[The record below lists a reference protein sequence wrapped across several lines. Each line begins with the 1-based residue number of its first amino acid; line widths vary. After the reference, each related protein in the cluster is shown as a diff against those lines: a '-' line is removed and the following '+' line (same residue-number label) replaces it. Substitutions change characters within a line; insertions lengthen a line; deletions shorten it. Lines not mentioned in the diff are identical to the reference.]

1 MKKMLA
7 MLLAVAMIVACF
19 AGCQSNAPVDTNQPA
34 DSQQPTDS
42 NQPTDTTAPEP
53 VQPESNVGPD
63 GREFADEQ
71 VYRTLYSSE
80 VTTMNYL
87 VSGTTYELVVGAN
100 TIDSL
105 VENDPYGNI
114 VPCAA
119 ESWESEDETVTLIV
133 PAVKKL
139 NDNGELELVSE
150 RTTEEANGQKWTFH
164 LRAGQY
170 WYDADGNQ
178 KDPVTANDYVAAA
191 RYVCDSAMDCSNS
204 YLMDGWIVNA
214 TERLGYTAALL
225 AEPVE
230 QGKEEGKDQD
240 IVIDADGVIWE
251 GKDWDEDKGVY
262 TTWVEIP
269 LTNPED
275 LGVEAADDNTLVYHL
290 VKPRPYFPTAL
301 QFGTYWPA
309 PAALLAE
316 LGENYALDNYSMWF
330 NGAYILSTFK
340 PQEKRIYTKNVNNW
354 DAEHI
359 YIESIEQTYNAE
371 ASTIAPELFLRGEVD
386 YADIGSDIVADWL
399 SDPEKSQMISSSR
412 VTGDYSYFFGFNFEP
427 TFDAEYEPENW
438 VIAVNN
444 ENFRKAVFHGI
455 DRDGYLAAKYPGD
468 DPEIHKINTITPKG
482 FSVNNG
488 KDFVMYGG
496 LAKYTETESFNEQ
509 LALEYRDKAKTELEA
524 AGCKFPIKVPVN
536 YNPSSSSWGNATVVL
551 EQQLENLLGADFID
565 IIIVE
570 YAGGSGFLDATRRNG
585 NYALQELNW
594 GADFMDPETWADPFE
609 RENSYN
615 FFCHDTENYRV
626 FQNTKTAE
634 TNALIDQY
642 YALVDEARTKTG
654 DMDERFEAFAAAE
667 SFYIDHAIVV
677 PGFISGGSYCATKL
691 NGFEGQ
697 YAMMGQSSSRYKGQ
711 HLYKTAMSQDMFDAQ
726 YNEWYASMGN

>member
-105 VENDPYGNI
+105 VENDPYGNF

-468 DPEIHKINTITPKG
+468 DPEIHKINTVTPKG

-509 LALEYRDKAKTELEA
+509 LALEYRDRAKTELEA
-524 AGCKFPIKVPVN
+524 AGCKFPIKVPIN
-536 YNPSSSSWGNATVVL
+536 YNSSSGTWGNATVVL
-551 EQQLENLLGADFID
+551 EQQLEDLLGADFID
-565 IIIVE
+565 IIVVS
-570 YAGGSGFLDATRRNG
+570 YSGNSFLKETRRNG

-615 FFCHDTENYRV
+615 FFCHDTDTYNVYRD
-626 FQNTKTAE
+626 TKTEE

>member
-42 NQPTDTTAPEP
+42 NQPTDTTTPEP

-214 TERLGYTAALL
+214 TERLDYTAALL
-225 AEPVE
+225 TEPVE
-230 QGKEEGKDQD
+230 QGKEEGKDQG

-251 GKDWDEDKGVY
+251 GNDWDEDKGVY

-455 DRDGYLAAKYPGD
+455 DRDGYLAAKFPGD
-468 DPEIHKINTITPKG
+468 DPEIHKINTVTPKG

-488 KDFVMYGG
+488 KDYVMYGG

-524 AGCKFPIKVPVN
+524 AGCKFPIKVPIN
-536 YNPSSSSWGNATVVL
+536 YNSSSSTWGNATVVL

-565 IIIVE
+565 IIVVS
-570 YAGGSGFLDATRRNG
+570 YSGNSFLKETRRNG

-615 FFCHDTENYRV
+615 FFCHDTDTYNVYRD
-626 FQNTKTAE
+626 TKTEE

-654 DMDERFEAFAAAE
+654 DMDERLEAFAAAA

>member
-1 MKKMLA
+1 MKKTLA
-7 MLLAVAMIVACF
+7 MLLAVMMIVACF
-19 AGCQSNAPVDTNQPA
+19 AGCQGTTPANTDQPGGTET
-34 DSQQPTDS
+34 QQPTES
-42 NQPTDTTAPEP
+42 TQPTEAPVEP
-53 VQPESNVGPD
+53 EPESNIGPD

-71 VYRTLYSSE
+71 VYRSLYSSE

-105 VENDPYGNI
+105 VENDTFGNI
-114 VPCAA
+114 LPCGA
-119 ESWESEDETVTLIV
+119 ESWEVSEDGLT
-133 PAVKKL
+133 
-139 NDNGELELVSE
+139 
-150 RTTEEANGQKWTFH
+150 WTFH

-191 RYVCDSAMDCSNS
+191 RYVCDSAMDSNNS

-214 TERLGYTAALL
+214 SELINYTAAQL

-230 QGKEEGKDQD
+230 QGTEAGEDQD
-240 IVIDADGVIWE
+240 IVVDANGILYE
-251 GKDWDEDKGVY
+251 GSDWNEETEKYD
-262 TTWVEIP
+262 TWTEIP
-269 LTNPED
+269 AVTPED
-275 LGVEAADDNTLVYHL
+275 LGVEAVDDLTLVYHL
-290 VKPRPYFPTAL
+290 VKPRPYFLTAL

-309 PAALLAE
+309 PASLLAE
-316 LGENYALDNYSMWF
+316 LGENYGLDNYSMWF
-330 NGAYILSTFK
+330 NGAYILSEFK

-359 YIESIEQTYNAE
+359 YIERIEQICNTE
-371 ASTIAPELFLRGEVD
+371 AATLEPEMFLRGEVD
-386 YADIGSDIVADWL
+386 GAGIGSDIVADWL
-399 SDPEKSQMISSSR
+399 SDPEKSQMISTTR

-427 TFDAEYEPENW
+427 KFDAEYEPENW

-455 DRDGYLAAKYPGD
+455 DRDGYIAAKYPGD
-468 DPEIHKINTITPKG
+468 DPSIHKINTVTPKG

-488 KDFVMYGG
+488 KDYVFYGG
-496 LAKYTETESFNEQ
+496 LAKYTENDSFDPE
-509 LALEYRDKAKTELEA
+509 LAVQFRDAAKAELEA

-536 YNPSSSSWGNATVVL
+536 YNTNSTTWANCTVVL
-551 EQQLENLLGADFID
+551 EQQLEELLGADFID
-565 IIIVE
+565 IIVVP
-570 YAGGSGFLDATRRNG
+570 YSGSSFLNETRRNG

-594 GADFMDPETWADPFE
+594 GADFMDPETWADPFDHK
-609 RENSYN
+609 NSYN
-615 FFCHDTENYRV
+615 FFCNETLEQDGINQY
-626 FQNTKTAE
+626 TKTEE
-634 TNALIDQY
+634 TAALIDQY
-642 YALVDEARTKTG
+642 FELVAAAREETG
-654 DMDERFEAFAAAE
+654 DMDARYEAFAAAE

-677 PGFISGGSYCATKL
+677 PGFISGGSYQATKL

-711 HLYKTAMSQDMFDAQ
+711 HVYKTAMSQDMFDAQ
-726 YNEWYASMGN
+726 YAEWTAAMEG

>member
-1 MKKMLA
+1 MKKTLA
-7 MLLAVAMIVACF
+7 MLLAVMMIVACF
-19 AGCQSNAPVDTNQPA
+19 AGCQGTTPANTDQP
-34 DSQQPTDS
+34 SGTETQQPTES
-42 NQPTDTTAPEP
+42 TQPTEAPVEP
-53 VQPESNVGPD
+53 EPESNIGPD

-71 VYRTLYSSE
+71 VYRSLYSSE

-105 VENDPYGNI
+105 VENDTYGNI
-114 VPCAA
+114 LPCGA
-119 ESWESEDETVTLIV
+119 ESWEVSEDGLT
-133 PAVKKL
+133 
-139 NDNGELELVSE
+139 
-150 RTTEEANGQKWTFH
+150 WTFH

-191 RYVCDSAMDCSNS
+191 RYVCDSAMDSNNS

-214 TERLGYTAALL
+214 EELINYTAAQL

-230 QGKEEGKDQD
+230 QGTEAGEDQD
-240 IVIDADGVIWE
+240 IVVDANGILYE
-251 GKDWDEDKGVY
+251 GSDWNEKTEKYD
-262 TTWVEIP
+262 TWTEIP
-269 LTNPED
+269 AVTPED
-275 LGVEAADDNTLVYHL
+275 LGVEAVDDLTLVYHM
-290 VKPRPYFPTAL
+290 VKPRPYFLTAL

-309 PAALLAE
+309 PASLLAE
-316 LGENYALDNYSMWF
+316 LGDAYGLDNYSMWF
-330 NGAYILSTFK
+330 NGAYILSEFK

-359 YIESIEQTYNAE
+359 YIERIEQICNTE
-371 ASTIAPELFLRGEVD
+371 AATLEPEMFLRGEVD
-386 YADIGSDIVADWL
+386 GAGIGSDIVADWL
-399 SDPEKSQMISSSR
+399 SDPEKSQMISTTR

-427 TFDAEYEPENW
+427 KFDAEYEPENW

-455 DRDGYLAAKYPGD
+455 DRDGYIAAKYPGD
-468 DPEIHKINTITPKG
+468 DPSIHKINTVTPKG

-488 KDFVMYGG
+488 KDYVFYGG
-496 LAKYTETESFNEQ
+496 LAKYTENDSFDPE
-509 LALEYRDKAKTELEA
+509 LAVQFRDAAKAELEA

-536 YNPSSSSWGNATVVL
+536 YNTNSTTWANCTVVL
-551 EQQLENLLGADFID
+551 EQQLEELLGADFID
-565 IIIVE
+565 IIVVP
-570 YAGGSGFLDATRRNG
+570 YSGSSFLNETRRNG

-594 GADFMDPETWADPFE
+594 GADFMDPETWADPFDHK
-609 RENSYN
+609 NSYN
-615 FFCHDTENYRV
+615 FFCNETLEQDGINQY
-626 FQNTKTAE
+626 TKTEE
-634 TNALIDQY
+634 TAALIDQY
-642 YALVDEARTKTG
+642 FELVAAAREETG
-654 DMDERFEAFAAAE
+654 DMDARYEAFAAAE

-677 PGFISGGSYCATKL
+677 PGFISGGSYQATKL

-711 HLYKTAMSQDMFDAQ
+711 HVYKTAMSQDMFDAQ
-726 YNEWYASMGN
+726 YAEWTAAMEG

>member
-42 NQPTDTTAPEP
+42 NQPTDTTTPEP

-214 TERLGYTAALL
+214 TERLDYTAALL

-251 GKDWDEDKGVY
+251 GKGWDEEKGVY

-455 DRDGYLAAKYPGD
+455 DRDGYLAAKFPGD
-468 DPEIHKINTITPKG
+468 DPEIHKINTVTPKG

-488 KDFVMYGG
+488 KDYVMYGG

-524 AGCKFPIKVPVN
+524 AGCKFPIKVPIN
-536 YNPSSSSWGNATVVL
+536 YNSSSGTWGNATVVL

-565 IIIVE
+565 IIVVS
-570 YAGGSGFLDATRRNG
+570 YSGNSFLKETRRNG

-615 FFCHDTENYRV
+615 FFCHDTDTYNVYRD
-626 FQNTKTAE
+626 TKTEE

>member
-42 NQPTDTTAPEP
+42 NQPTDTTTPEP

-455 DRDGYLAAKYPGD
+455 DRDGYLAAKFPGD
-468 DPEIHKINTITPKG
+468 DPEIHKINTVTPKG

-524 AGCKFPIKVPVN
+524 AGCKFPIKVPIN
-536 YNPSSSSWGNATVVL
+536 YNSSSGTWGNATVVL

-565 IIIVE
+565 IIVVS
-570 YAGGSGFLDATRRNG
+570 YSGNSFLKETRRNG

-615 FFCHDTENYRV
+615 FFCHDTDTYNVYRD
-626 FQNTKTAE
+626 TKTEE

>member
-1 MKKMLA
+1 MKKTLA
-7 MLLAVAMIVACF
+7 MLLAVMMIVACF
-19 AGCQSNAPVDTNQPA
+19 AGCQGNTPANTDQPGETET
-34 DSQQPTDS
+34 QQPTES
-42 NQPTDTTAPEP
+42 TQPTEAPVEP
-53 VQPESNVGPD
+53 EPESNIGPD

-71 VYRTLYSSE
+71 VYRSLYSSE

-105 VENDPYGNI
+105 VENDTYGNI
-114 VPCAA
+114 LPCGA
-119 ESWESEDETVTLIV
+119 ESWEVSEDGLT
-133 PAVKKL
+133 
-139 NDNGELELVSE
+139 
-150 RTTEEANGQKWTFH
+150 WTFH

-191 RYVCDSAMDCSNS
+191 RYVCDSAMDSNNS

-214 TERLGYTAALL
+214 EELINYTAAQL

-230 QGKEEGKDQD
+230 QGTEAGEDQD
-240 IVIDADGVIWE
+240 IVVDANGILYE
-251 GKDWDEDKGVY
+251 GSDWNEETEKYD
-262 TTWVEIP
+262 TWTEIP
-269 LTNPED
+269 AVTPED
-275 LGVEAADDNTLVYHL
+275 LGVEAVDDLTLVYHL
-290 VKPRPYFPTAL
+290 VKPRPYFLTAL

-309 PAALLAE
+309 PASLLAE
-316 LGENYALDNYSMWF
+316 LGDAYGLDNYSMWF
-330 NGAYILSTFK
+330 NGAYILSEFK

-359 YIESIEQTYNAE
+359 YIERIEQICNTE
-371 ASTIAPELFLRGEVD
+371 AATLEPEMFLRGEVD
-386 YADIGSDIVADWL
+386 GAGIGSDIVADWL
-399 SDPEKSQMISSSR
+399 SDPEKSQMISTTR

-427 TFDAEYEPENW
+427 KFDAEYEPENW

-455 DRDGYLAAKYPGD
+455 DRDGYIAAKYPGD
-468 DPEIHKINTITPKG
+468 DPSIHKINTVTPKG

-488 KDFVMYGG
+488 KDYVFYGG
-496 LAKYTETESFNEQ
+496 LAKYTENDSFDPE
-509 LALEYRDKAKTELEA
+509 LAVQFRDAAKAELEA

-536 YNPSSSSWGNATVVL
+536 YNTNSTTWANCTVVL
-551 EQQLENLLGADFID
+551 EQQLEELLGADFID
-565 IIIVE
+565 IIVVP
-570 YAGGSGFLDATRRNG
+570 YSGSSFLNETRRNG

-594 GADFMDPETWADPFE
+594 GADFMDPETWADPFDHK
-609 RENSYN
+609 NSYN
-615 FFCHDTENYRV
+615 FFCNETLEQDGINQY
-626 FQNTKTAE
+626 TKTEE
-634 TNALIDQY
+634 TAALIDQY
-642 YALVDEARTKTG
+642 FELVAAAREETG
-654 DMDERFEAFAAAE
+654 DMDARYEAFAAAE

-677 PGFISGGSYCATKL
+677 PGFISGGSYQATKL

-711 HLYKTAMSQDMFDAQ
+711 HVYKTAMSQDMFDAQ
-726 YNEWYASMGN
+726 YAEWTAAMEG

>member
-42 NQPTDTTAPEP
+42 NQPTDTTTPEP

-214 TERLGYTAALL
+214 TERLDYTAALL
-225 AEPVE
+225 TEPVE

-468 DPEIHKINTITPKG
+468 DPEIHKINTVTPKG

-524 AGCKFPIKVPVN
+524 AGCKFPIKVPIN
-536 YNPSSSSWGNATVVL
+536 YNSSSSTWGNATVVL
-551 EQQLENLLGADFID
+551 EQQLEDLLGADFID
-565 IIIVE
+565 IIVVS
-570 YAGGSGFLDATRRNG
+570 YSGNSFLKETRRNG

-615 FFCHDTENYRV
+615 FFCHDTDTYNVYRD
-626 FQNTKTAE
+626 TKTEE

>member
-1 MKKMLA
+1 MKKTLA
-7 MLLAVAMIVACF
+7 MLLAVMMIVACF
-19 AGCQSNAPVDTNQPA
+19 AGCQGNTPANTDQPGGTET
-34 DSQQPTDS
+34 QQPTES
-42 NQPTDTTAPEP
+42 TQPTEAPVEP
-53 VQPESNVGPD
+53 EPESNIGPD

-71 VYRTLYSSE
+71 VYRSLYSSE

-105 VENDPYGNI
+105 VENDTYGNI
-114 VPCAA
+114 LPCGA
-119 ESWESEDETVTLIV
+119 ESWEVSEDGLT
-133 PAVKKL
+133 
-139 NDNGELELVSE
+139 
-150 RTTEEANGQKWTFH
+150 WTFH

-191 RYVCDSAMDCSNS
+191 RYVCDSAMDSNNS

-214 TERLGYTAALL
+214 EELINYTAAQL

-230 QGKEEGKDQD
+230 QGTEAGEDQD
-240 IVIDADGVIWE
+240 IVVDANGILYE
-251 GKDWDEDKGVY
+251 GSDWNEETEKYD
-262 TTWVEIP
+262 TWTEIP
-269 LTNPED
+269 AVTPED
-275 LGVEAADDNTLVYHL
+275 LGVEAVDDLTLVYHM
-290 VKPRPYFPTAL
+290 VKPRPYFLTAL

-309 PAALLAE
+309 PASLLAE
-316 LGENYALDNYSMWF
+316 LGDAYGLDNYSMWF
-330 NGAYILSTFK
+330 NGAYILSEFK

-359 YIESIEQTYNAE
+359 YIERIEQICNTE
-371 ASTIAPELFLRGEVD
+371 AATLEPEMFLRGEVD
-386 YADIGSDIVADWL
+386 GAGIGSDIVADWL
-399 SDPEKSQMISSSR
+399 SDPEKSQMISTTR

-427 TFDAEYEPENW
+427 KFDAEYEPENW

-455 DRDGYLAAKYPGD
+455 DRDGYIAAKYPGD
-468 DPEIHKINTITPKG
+468 DPSIHKINTVTPKG

-488 KDFVMYGG
+488 KDYVFYGG
-496 LAKYTETESFNEQ
+496 LAKYTENDSFDPE
-509 LALEYRDKAKTELEA
+509 LAVQFRDAAKAELEA

-536 YNPSSSSWGNATVVL
+536 YNTNSTTWANCTVVL
-551 EQQLENLLGADFID
+551 EQQLEELLGADFID
-565 IIIVE
+565 IIVVP
-570 YAGGSGFLDATRRNG
+570 YSGSSFLNETRRNG

-594 GADFMDPETWADPFE
+594 GADFMDPETWADPFDHK
-609 RENSYN
+609 NSYN
-615 FFCHDTENYRV
+615 FFCNETLEQDGINQY
-626 FQNTKTAE
+626 TKTEE
-634 TNALIDQY
+634 TAALIDQY
-642 YALVDEARTKTG
+642 FELVAAAREETG
-654 DMDERFEAFAAAE
+654 DMDARYEAFAAAE

-677 PGFISGGSYCATKL
+677 PGFISGGSYQATKL

-711 HLYKTAMSQDMFDAQ
+711 HVYKTAMSQDMFDAQ
-726 YNEWYASMGN
+726 YAEWTAAMEG

>member
-42 NQPTDTTAPEP
+42 NQPTDTTTPDP

-524 AGCKFPIKVPVN
+524 AGCKFPIKVPIN
-536 YNPSSSSWGNATVVL
+536 YNSSSGTWGNATVVL
-551 EQQLENLLGADFID
+551 EQQLEDLLGADFID
-565 IIIVE
+565 IIVVS
-570 YAGGSGFLDATRRNG
+570 YSGNSFLKETRRNG

-615 FFCHDTENYRV
+615 FFCHDTDTYNVYRD
-626 FQNTKTAE
+626 TKTEE